1 MCSRA
6 MSRAWPP
13 NPRPESLPRRTPASP
28 PAAVSAS
35 RRAPAALAG
44 RGIGHGRVA
53 TLLTEAAKTATSAL
67 SSTTPLTS
75 VRRQTGARRSGPP
88 LCRARGSGSPSNWLN
103 PETPTNDEA
112 RCLHA
117 RRFVRR
123 RERDARRR
131 HPESGGPRA
140 QRPARGEP
148 GAGVVS
154 WRRWRSPERSLREC
168 ARPAPLGLAL
178 SLLTCGSL
186 STPLPPLRGGRC
198 GVLRRGSRWRLCPL
212 REAPRPPEGSRRRGR
227 PRGATRGAARGG
239 SGGCEGHGRGRGR
252 SWVTPALEPPSLTSQ
267 PGRLDTGGRGGLT
280 GVERLSLKIT

>member
-117 RRFVRR
+117 RGSCGG
-123 RERDARRR
+123 ETPDGRRR
-131 HPESGGPRA
+131 HPEAERGPRA
-140 QRPARGEP
+140 QREA
-148 GAGVVS
+148 
-154 WRRWRSPERSLREC
+154 SPELESSRGDGGGVRRDLRTLLVLLFLFSL
-168 ARPAPLGLAL
+168 
-178 SLLTCGSL
+178 
-186 STPLPPLRGGRC
+186 
-198 GVLRRGSRWRLCPL
+198 
-212 REAPRPPEGSRRRGR
+212 
-227 PRGATRGAARGG
+227 
-239 SGGCEGHGRGRGR
+239 
-252 SWVTPALEPPSLTSQ
+252 
-267 PGRLDTGGRGGLT
+267 
-280 GVERLSLKIT
+280 

>member
-117 RRFVRR
+117 RGSCGG
-123 RERDARRR
+123 ETPDGGSR
-131 HPESGGPRA
+131 HP
-140 QRPARGEP
+140 QRQSEG
-148 GAGVVS
+148 
-154 WRRWRSPERSLREC
+154 PERSERR
-168 ARPAPLGLAL
+168 ARSRSRLVATVAESGEISAP
-178 SLLTCGSL
+178 
-186 STPLPPLRGGRC
+186 
-198 GVLRRGSRWRLCPL
+198 
-212 REAPRPPEGSRRRGR
+212 
-227 PRGATRGAARGG
+227 
-239 SGGCEGHGRGRGR
+239 
-252 SWVTPALEPPSLTSQ
+252 SWSCSFSSHF
-267 PGRLDTGGRGGLT
+267 D
-280 GVERLSLKIT
+280 

>member
-1 MCSRA
+1 

-117 RRFVRR
+117 RFVRR
-123 RERDARRR
+123 GDARTAAVGTPRGR
-131 HPESGGPRA
+131 ARA
-140 QRPARGEP
+140 QSAARGEP

-154 WRRWRSPERSLREC
+154 WRRWRSPERS
-168 ARPAPLGLAL
+168 PHPLGLAL
-178 SLLTCGSL
+178 SLLTL
-186 STPLPPLRGGRC
+186 TEISTPLALP
-198 GVLRRGSRWRLCPL
+198 VAVRRGSRWRLSALCA
-212 REAPRPPEGSRRRGR
+212 RRRGRPWRGGSTRSRRRGR
-227 PRGATRGAARGG
+227 
-239 SGGCEGHGRGRGR
+239 SG
-252 SWVTPALEPPSLTSQ
+252 
-267 PGRLDTGGRGGLT
+267 
-280 GVERLSLKIT
+280 